1 MPLTDIGSHDP
12 GFSAEQVAECA
23 RIVDGL
29 RAINTKIVRLSGSVE
44 ELAAAADGIES
55 LSAALDAVTQHRA
68 MEMFRFQFD
77 TEEPNSVM
85 PFNPATGAFNPMAPK
100 LEMRVESEKV
110 VAEFAFPSN
119 YESAPDA
126 VQGGMVA
133 ACFDQLLAFAV
144 MVHGTTGPT
153 ISLTVHFVKR
163 TPINQP
169 LRFESWVE
177 AVDGEQF
184 TARGSCFHGDVKVSE
199 AEAQILGRVP
209 LPVVAG
215 AEKGSS
221 TPD

>member
-1 MPLTDIGSHDP
+1 MPLSDFASHDP
-12 GFSAEQVAECA
+12 DFSAEQVAECA

-44 ELAAAADGIES
+44 ELAAAADRIEA
-55 LSAALDAVTQHRA
+55 LAAALDAVTQHRA
-68 MEMFRFQFD
+68 METFRFRFD
-77 TEEPNSVM
+77 SEEPNSVM
-85 PFNPATGAFNPMAPK
+85 PFNPATGAFNPIAPK
-100 LEMRVESEKV
+100 LQMRQEGEKLV
-110 VAEFAFPSN
+110 TELAFPSN

-144 MVHGTTGPT
+144 MVHGKTGPT
-153 ISLTVHFVKR
+153 TSLTVDFVKR

-177 AVDGEQF
+177 AVDGEKF

-199 AEAQILGRVP
+199 AEAEILGRVP
-209 LPVVAG
+209 LPVAAG
-215 AEKGSS
+215 GEKNSS
-221 TPD
+221 TPG

>member
-12 GFSAEQVAECA
+12 DFSAEQVAQCA

-68 MEMFRFQFD
+68 MEMFRFRFD
-77 TEEPNSVM
+77 SEDPNGVM
-85 PFNPATGAFNPMAPK
+85 PFNPATGAFNPLAPK
-100 LEMRVESEKV
+100 LEMRVEGEKL
-110 VAEFAFPSN
+110 VAELAFPGN
-119 YESAPDA
+119 YESAPDS

-144 MVHGTTGPT
+144 MLHGKTGPT
-153 ISLTVHFVKR
+153 VSLTVSFVKR

-177 AVDGEQF
+177 TIDGETF
-184 TARGSCFHGDVKVSE
+184 SARGSCFHGDVKVSE
-199 AEAQILGRVP
+199 AEAQILGRVS

-221 TPD
+221 TPG

>member
-1 MPLTDIGSHDP
+1 MPLADFGSHDP
-12 GFSAEQVAECA
+12 DFSAEQVAECA

-55 LSAALDAVTQHRA
+55 LSASLDAVTQHRA
-68 MEMFRFQFD
+68 MEMFRFRFD
-77 TEEPNSVM
+77 REEPNSVM
-85 PFNPATGAFNPMAPK
+85 PFNPATGAFNPIAPR
-100 LEMRVESEKV
+100 LEMRVKREKL

-119 YESAPDA
+119 YESAPDT

-144 MVHGTTGPT
+144 MAHGKTGPT
-153 ISLTVHFVKR
+153 ISLTVNFVKR

-169 LRFESWVE
+169 LRFEGWVE
-177 AVDGEQF
+177 AVDGERF
-184 TARGSCFHGDVKVSE
+184 SARGSCFHGDVKVSE
-199 AEAQILGRVP
+199 AAALILGNFE

-215 AEKGSS
+215 ADKRSS
-221 TPD
+221 TLD